1 MKKLRTGLLTGLA
14 VSAMTLGLA
23 APAAASEG
31 YDALLRP
38 GGHVPAAE
46 SPVEINCD
54 VPAEADDD
62 VLVIIENV
70 LDEEEATDKVRLATY
85 EAAWVESH
93 ANDLDCGHAT
103 SIGVFQQRPDY
114 GWDNAGD
121 PELATYDFLHG
132 NPSDGTA
139 GAIEID
145 EANPD
150 YTAGQVAQAVQRSAY
165 PDRYDDAEPIA
176 LELQERAQE
185 LDPDSADA

>member
-1 MKKLRTGLLTGLA
+1 MTTLRTGMLTGLA
-14 VSAMTLGLA
+14 VSALTLGIA
-23 APAAASEG
+23 APAAADEG

-46 SPVEINCD
+46 APVQIECE

-70 LDEEEATDKVRLATY
+70 LDDQNAGEKVRLATY

-93 ANDLDCGHAT
+93 ANDLDCGHAS

-114 GWDNAGD
+114 GWVNAGD

-145 EANPD
+145 AANPD
-150 YTAGQVAQAVQRSAY
+150 FTAGQVAQSVQRSAY
-165 PDRYDDAEPIA
+165 PDRYDEAEPIA
-176 LELQERAQE
+176 LELQARAQE
-185 LDPDSADA
+185 LDPDPADA